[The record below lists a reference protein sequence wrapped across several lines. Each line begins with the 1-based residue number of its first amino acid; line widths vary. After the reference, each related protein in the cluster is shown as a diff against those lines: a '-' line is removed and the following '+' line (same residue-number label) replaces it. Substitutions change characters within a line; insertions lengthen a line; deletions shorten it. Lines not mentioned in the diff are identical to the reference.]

1 MQMFYRMILFNGLA
15 NSPFSNG
22 ISYQDFRNGYF
33 FATFDLTT
41 SGKAGTNF
49 VIPTVR
55 LGHLRLNVQLNAP
68 LNVDMTALLY
78 CEFTSTLFIHKNGH
92 VTSSYV

>member
-22 ISYQDFRNGYF
+22 INYQDFRNGYF
-33 FATFDLTT
+33 FSTFDLTT

-55 LGHLRLNVQLNAP
+55 LGKIR
-68 LNVDMTALLY
+68 
-78 CEFTSTLFIHKNGH
+78 STL
-92 VTSSYV
+92 